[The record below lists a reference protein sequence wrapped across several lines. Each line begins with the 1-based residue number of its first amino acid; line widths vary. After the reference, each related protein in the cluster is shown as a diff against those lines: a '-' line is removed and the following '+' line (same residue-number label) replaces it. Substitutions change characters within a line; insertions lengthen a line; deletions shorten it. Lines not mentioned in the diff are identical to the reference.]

1 MKRRNSSFVAT
12 SHCRFLVSLI
22 HLGRPFLCIR
32 KINLD
37 PYARRLFG
45 LSKWNHLDG
54 FSLWAL
60 ANWNVKWNPNTETDR
75 RPPVPPV
82 TESWVMTSRHDKT
95 LFGLALYRTGV
106 FSCGH
111 LMCLSRFH
119 AIDFSVIE
127 ILDQE
132 MKFFSATLPQII
144 LKTSQT
150 LLLSFLFDDGFSVYM
165 VKGNHWLG
173 IPITWPQFEGN
184 IRWKKVRWKNFEWQ
198 NYLKVSPFDL

>member
-1 MKRRNSSFVAT
+1 MKRRKSSFVAT

-32 KINLD
+32 KFNLN
-37 PYARRLFG
+37 PHARRLFG
-45 LSKWNHLDG
+45 LSKWNHSDG
-54 FSLWAL
+54 FSLCAL

-111 LMCLSRFH
+111 LMYLSQFH
-119 AIDFSVIE
+119 AIGFFLNRNIGSGNEVLFRNPAANHFKDFADFAVV
-127 ILDQE
+127 LC
-132 MKFFSATLPQII
+132 FCW
-144 LKTSQT
+144 
-150 LLLSFLFDDGFSVYM
+150 
-165 VKGNHWLG
+165 WL
-173 IPITWPQFEGN
+173 
-184 IRWKKVRWKNFEWQ
+184 
-198 NYLKVSPFDL
+198 